1 MIDRPTPRDVL
12 WLSNCHQVRDIG
24 VGGTDSIDRLTD
36 AGIVAL
42 NAAGYRI
49 VPKGAVE
56 AERVACA
63 AAMCFGCKEGW
74 PLKNVGS
81 EQGWPSP
88 LLMHTSPGA
97 ECPSHKC
104 QAAAILL
111 RGKE

>member
-1 MIDRPTPRDVL
+1 MSNMTNTTPSEAIAKAVWHFPLDE
-12 WLSNCHQVRDIG
+12 QVNKI
-24 VGGTDSIDRLTD
+24 I
-36 AGIVAL
+36 AAL
-42 NAAGYRI
+42 DAAGYKI
-49 VPKGAVE
+49 VDKDAVE
-56 AERVACA
+56 AERAACA
-63 AAMCFGCKEGW
+63 SAICFGCKEGW